1 MRLNTRF
8 RRISFPILENFGAG
22 DNVLSQWRIV
32 FPEKIYTGDN
42 LLSDWCIE
50 FGCSDLFRVLTDDIS
65 TRRLNE
71 QYSSTWNHNR
81 SQFQHFTI
89 SVLRIEWTWYKVH
102 EGFSAQKLF
111 CNAEFLS
118 DMHHHQN
125 LNQSHD
131 IAKMV
136 DFQENHTIYIIK
148 YTSTYLP

>member
-1 MRLNTRF
+1 MRLNKVSPNLISNPGKLWCWWQRF
-8 RRISFPILENFGAG
+8 IPVKDCISWKNLHWWQPFIRLMHRI
-22 DNVLSQWRIV
+22 W
-32 FPEKIYTGDN
+32 
-42 LLSDWCIE
+42 LL
-50 FGCSDLFRVLTDDIS
+50 GPFRVLTDDIS

-71 QYSSTWNHNR
+71 QYSSTSNHNR
-81 SQFQHFTI
+81 SQLQHFTI
-89 SVLRIEWTWYKVH
+89 SDLRIEWTWYKVH

-118 DMHHHQN
+118 NMHHHQN

>member
-1 MRLNTRF
+1 MRLNKVSPNLISNPGKLWCWWQRF
-8 RRISFPILENFGAG
+8 IPVKDCISWKNLHWWQPFIRLMHRI
-22 DNVLSQWRIV
+22 W
-32 FPEKIYTGDN
+32 
-42 LLSDWCIE
+42 LL
-50 FGCSDLFRVLTDDIS
+50 GPFRVLTDDIS

-71 QYSSTWNHNR
+71 QYSPTSNHNR

-118 DMHHHQN
+118 NMHHHQN

-148 YTSTYLP
+148 YTSTFLP